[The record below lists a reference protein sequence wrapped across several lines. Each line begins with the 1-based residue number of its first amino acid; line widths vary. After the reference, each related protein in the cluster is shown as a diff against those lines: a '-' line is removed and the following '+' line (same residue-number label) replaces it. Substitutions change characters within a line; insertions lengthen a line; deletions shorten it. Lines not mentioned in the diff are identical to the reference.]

1 MNPKTTAVLF
11 AIAAA
16 LAAFVYFYVIEG
28 EQARVEAKAA
38 EKRLFPDV
46 EQGKIASISLR
57 VSDAREI
64 RLERRA
70 GHWRIVA
77 PIDFAA
83 DTFAA
88 DGVASAITQLMSESV
103 IEDPRSL
110 DVYGFGA
117 EGAEVRFAVG
127 DLEKTLRI
135 GGETPVG
142 SNSYALVEGDDRVYT
157 VASYQL
163 SSFKKELEDLRD
175 RRILNF
181 DQAAVRHIAVSW
193 PGARV
198 VVERSDA
205 GWQVVEPVRAPADED
220 TVERLL
226 SSLSFLRA
234 AAFVD
239 EPGSEEE
246 MGFAPPQFAVELEL
260 SGEAEV
266 SDPKIARF
274 AVGGVDESGSERFA
288 RGAADSHYTIS
299 QQSFDDFPRRLV
311 EYRDRRLA
319 EFAADDA
326 RRVELGF
333 HSAGGETVA
342 VSVTRENGGWASD
355 AEPVQPEKLNV
366 LVDVLSGLRAA
377 DIIAEELGP
386 EELQAMGFD
395 PARAVLQVYG
405 DGEPAARL
413 AEVQI
418 GVAFGDGV
426 AARVPDR
433 ETIFLIDAAFADA
446 IPADLE
452 DYRERFVAQPDS
464 AADDEGAADDEE
476 AAVDAGSNGG

>member
-1 MNPKTTAVLF
+1 VDAPPDSQAMNPKTTAVLF

-57 VSDAREI
+57 ASDAREI

-103 IEDPRSL
+103 IEDPQPP

-117 EGAEVRFAVG
+117 EGVEVRFAVG
-127 DLEKTLRI
+127 ELEKVLRI
-135 GGETPVG
+135 GRETPVG
-142 SNSYALVEGDDRVYT
+142 SNSYASVEGDERVYT

-163 SSFKKELEDLRD
+163 SSFKKELGDLREK
-175 RRILNF
+175 RILNF
-181 DQAAVRHIAVSW
+181 DRASVRRIAVSW

-198 VVERSDA
+198 VIERSDA
-205 GWQVVEPVRAPADED
+205 GWQMVAPVRAAADED

-226 SSLSFLRA
+226 SSLSVLRA

-260 SGEAEV
+260 SGEAED
-266 SDPKIARF
+266 SDPKAARF
-274 AVGGVDESGSERFA
+274 EIGGVNESGSEWFA
-288 RGAADSHYTIS
+288 RGAGDPHYTIS
-299 QQSFDDFPRRLV
+299 QQNFDDFSRKTV

-333 HSAGGETVA
+333 HSAGGETIS
-342 VSVTRENGGWASD
+342 VSVVREEGGWVSS
-355 AEPVQPEKLNV
+355 AEPVESEQFGA

-386 EELQAMGFD
+386 EELRAMGLD
-395 PARAVLQVYG
+395 PAKAVLLVYG
-405 DGEPAARL
+405 DGEPAERL
-413 AEVQI
+413 AEI
-418 GVAFGDGV
+418 HLGVAFGDGV

-433 ETIFLIDAAFADA
+433 DTIFKIDAARADA
-446 IPADLE
+446 IPMDLE
-452 DYRERFVAQPDS
+452 DYRARFVEQLES
-464 AADDEGAADDEE
+464 ATE
-476 AAVDAGSNGG
+476 AE

>member
-16 LAAFVYFYVIEG
+16 LAAFVYFYAIVG
-28 EQARVEAKAA
+28 EQARIEAKAA

-46 EQGKIASISLR
+46 EQGEIASISLR
-57 VSDAREI
+57 ASDAPEI
-64 RLERRA
+64 RLERRD
-70 GHWRIVA
+70 GRWRIVA

-103 IEDPRSL
+103 IEDPRPP

-127 DLEKTLRI
+127 DLEKTLRV
-135 GGETPVG
+135 GGGTPVG
-142 SNSYALVEGDDRVYT
+142 SNSYASIEGDDRVYT

-175 RRILNF
+175 KRILDF
-181 DQAAVRHIAVSW
+181 DQVAVRRIAVSW
-193 PGARV
+193 PGTRV
-198 VVERSDA
+198 VAERSDA
-205 GWQVVEPVRAPADED
+205 GWQMVAPVRAPADED
-220 TVERLL
+220 TVEDLL

-234 AAFVD
+234 VAFVD

-260 SGEAEV
+260 SGEAEA
-266 SDPKIARF
+266 SDPKTARF

-299 QQSFDDFPRRLV
+299 QQSFDGFPRRLV

-333 HSAGGETVA
+333 HSTTGETVA
-342 VSVTRENGGWASD
+342 VSITHEDGAAWVSGAD
-355 AEPVQPEKLNV
+355 LVQSEQLGA
-366 LVDVLSGLRAA
+366 LVDVLSGLRAD

-386 EELQAMGFD
+386 AELQAMGFD
-395 PARAVLQVYG
+395 PAKVVLQVYG
-405 DGEPAARL
+405 DGDPAERL
-413 AEVQI
+413 AEI
-418 GVAFGDGV
+418 HFGVAFGDGV
-426 AARVPDR
+426 VARTPDR
-433 ETIFLIDAAFADA
+433 ETIFLIDAAFAAA

-452 DYRERFVAQPDS
+452 DYRERFVAQPEPATD
-464 AADDEGAADDEE
+464 AEE
-476 AAVDAGSNGG
+476 AAVDAGSNGV